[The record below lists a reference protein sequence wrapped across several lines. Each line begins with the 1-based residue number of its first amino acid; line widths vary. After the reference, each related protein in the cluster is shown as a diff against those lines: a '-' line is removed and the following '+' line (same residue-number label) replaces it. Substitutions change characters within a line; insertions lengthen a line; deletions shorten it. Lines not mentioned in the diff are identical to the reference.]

1 MSSPPVPSLGIQVA
15 TRGRVT
21 IATISGE
28 VDMHTSPRL
37 RAALLDLAGKTA
49 GTLCVDLSNCT
60 HMDSSGVGTMVF
72 LKREVERRGRKLF
85 LVGLQP
91 RVRGVFEIT
100 NLDKFF
106 VIVRNVEEAEA
117 LTP

>member
-1 MSSPPVPSLGIQVA
+1 MNTPAPAPLSFRVSSNGGA
-15 TRGRVT
+15 T
-21 IATISGE
+21 IATVTGE

-37 RAALLDLAGKTA
+37 RAALLDLAAKSSGP
-49 GTLCVDLSNCT
+49 LLIDLSACS

-72 LKREVERRGRKLF
+72 LKREIERRLRKLY

-100 NLDKFF
+100 NLDRFF
-106 VIVRNVEEAEA
+106 NIVRTVEEA